1 MRLFVQEEV
10 WPLKT
15 VFRIA
20 HGARTEAR
28 VVSVTLVEEDGTTG
42 RGECVPYPRYGES
55 PLSVIAQIEALRETI
70 ENGID
75 NQQLLELLPPC
86 AARNAIDCAIWDLNC
101 KKSGKRIWEL
111 ANLPEPKPVQSAYTI
126 VIDEHDKMVAAAIE
140 AQNYPLL
147 KIKIGSIDD
156 IDAIVEI
163 GKVRPDANFIIDA
176 NESLDESGFKNLL
189 SKTSH
194 MNVDLIEQP
203 FKVNEDGALRKI
215 ASPIAICADESFH
228 SGRDIEKTVQQYD
241 AVNVKLDKTGGFTE
255 ALAAIKAAKKAGQK
269 TMMGCMVGTSLVTAP
284 AVILANLVDWVDLDG
299 PLFMAKD
306 REFGLEIHNGIIQ
319 PPKEQLWG

>member
-75 NQQLLELLPPC
+75 NQQLLDLMPPC
-86 AARNAIDCAIWDLNC
+86 AARNAIDCAIWHLNC

-111 ANLPEPKPVQSAYTI
+111 AGLPEPKPVQSAYTI
-126 VIDEHDKMVAAAIE
+126 VIDEHDKMVEAALE
-140 AQNYPLL
+140 AKNYPLL
-147 KIKIGSIDD
+147 KIKIGSYDD

-163 GKVRPDANFIIDA
+163 GKVRNDANFIIDA
-176 NESLDESGFKNLL
+176 NESLDENGFKTLL

-255 ALAAIKAAKKAGQK
+255 ALAAIRAAQRAGQK
-269 TMMGCMVGTSLVTAP
+269 NYDGLYGWNKSCYCTSRN
-284 AVILANLVDWVDLDG
+284 IG
-299 PLFMAKD
+299 K
-306 REFGLEIHNGIIQ
+306 FG
-319 PPKEQLWG
+319 